1 MYHRNKVHTDEF
13 WKYELAKHRRTVLDS
28 KTNEDMWKKQLGKHV
43 NGEQEAE
50 QAAKAMAALAGGG
63 SASAGCSRSHSLE
76 RKSSTSPPGTP
87 HLPAAHPNAPGRS
100 PAPQPGTP
108 VDQDHWLEQIKR
120 STTND
125 PNQNSQVSNEMKL
138 LALHSLQSSLQMMS
152 MKLPMKPPM
161 TTPTTM
167 ASSPACGAVVPT
179 VVEQE
184 LQQQPQV
191 ERPKSPIISRNP
203 TPPGA
208 TPQAQPQGYL
218 SLLAHLSA
226 QRKAEQNSVLSEQ
239 IRSAESDQQ
248 IRDQQQRSQSESS
261 IAPYL
266 SDMKEEPAAK
276 RTQMW
281 LAQLG
286 QYKHKPAHPV
296 GGVAHCGGSPG
307 ASTIGFQDEIDRNH
321 DELWEE
327 QIAKAKSHPVKSPLE
342 PIEITIVDQENDN
355 DLNSGCKAI
364 LPPPMVSRPPTPLSP
379 IRQRSPSCNN
389 VISIKTSAIQRMVNH
404 PRTFSLS
411 LEVNNNNTDPNSNG
425 CDPMGVVPT
434 IAVGMDLKPRNR
446 HIPVPLLPTS
456 RPSLMN
462 PPPVKRGRFLEIPEE
477 TEETSNLDPVSDHD
491 LPVGAAAAVE
501 DQAASIAAV
510 SPAAVVPASEDSSV
524 LKSLLM
530 DRMMSGPRKR
540 TLSEALKPAEPAKR
554 LSVNGDSDILRRRLL
569 GIKSEEQQQQQ
580 QPQEQPRKQLLLAQ
594 QQPQQLQPTQQ
605 QHSLPPKPKFQ
616 PPTATVTSQQQLQK
630 QQFHPVAHLEEPNN
644 LANSIN
650 IQGVPSSSNLMSA
663 PAAGH
668 PVNASQGP
676 IDLRKEQQH
685 PAPASQQQKNYTQT
699 SVLKHLL
706 YRYTNSSEGLDPRL
720 NKQQT
725 NTNSSGNTS
734 PESSD
739 ESALNSS

>member
-50 QAAKAMAALAGGG
+50 QAAKAAAAMAALAGSG
-63 SASAGCSRSHSLE
+63 SASCSRSHSLE

-87 HLPAAHPNAPGRS
+87 QLQAAAHPNAPGRS

-108 VDQDHWLEQIKR
+108 VDDHWLEQIKR

-138 LALHSLQSSLQMMS
+138 LALHSLQNSLQMMS

-161 TTPTTM
+161 TTTTV
-167 ASSPACGAVVPT
+167 ASSMPASGVVVPT

-203 TPPGA
+203 ATPPGA

-286 QYKHKPAHPV
+286 QYKHKPASV
-296 GGVAHCGGSPG
+296 GGMAGGSP

-327 QIAKAKSHPVKSPLE
+327 QIAKAKSNPVKSPLE
-342 PIEITIVDQENDN
+342 PIEITIIDQENDN

-389 VISIKTSAIQRMVNH
+389 VISIKTSAIQRMLNH

-411 LEVNNNNTDPNSNG
+411 LEVNNNNTDPNGNG
-425 CDPMGVVPT
+425 CDPVGVPT
-434 IAVGMDLKPRNR
+434 IPVGMDLKPRNR

-477 TEETSNLDPVSDHD
+477 TEETSNLNPVSDHD
-491 LPVGAAAAVE
+491 VPVGAAAVE
-501 DQAASIAAV
+501 DQAASIATE
-510 SPAAVVPASEDSSV
+510 AALGVPASEDSSV

-569 GIKSEEQQQQQ
+569 GIKSEEQQQ
-580 QPQEQPRKQLLLAQ
+580 PQEQPKQLLLQ
-594 QQPQQLQPTQQ
+594 PQQPQQLQPTQQ

-630 QQFHPVAHLEEPNN
+630 QLHPVAHLEEPKN
-644 LANSIN
+644 LAANSIN
-650 IQGVPSSSNLMSA
+650 IQGVPSSNLMSA
-663 PAAGH
+663 PAGH
-668 PVNASQGP
+668 PVGASQGP

-685 PAPASQQQKNYTQT
+685 PASAPASQQQKNYTQT

-706 YRYTNSSEGLDPRL
+706 YRYTNSSEGLDPRS

>member
-76 RKSSTSPPGTP
+76 RKSSTSPPAGTSP
-87 HLPAAHPNAPGRS
+87 QLPAAHSNAPGRS
-100 PAPQPGTP
+100 PANPQPGTP
-108 VDQDHWLEQIKR
+108 VDDHWLEQIKR

-167 ASSPACGAVVPT
+167 ALSPASGGVVPT

-184 LQQQPQV
+184 LRQQPQV

-208 TPQAQPQGYL
+208 APQAQPQGYL

-226 QRKAEQNSVLSEQ
+226 QRKAEQNSDLSEQ
-239 IRSAESDQQ
+239 IRSAESDQP

-286 QYKHKPAHPV
+286 QYKHKPTSV
-296 GGVAHCGGSPG
+296 GGMAGGSP
-307 ASTIGFQDEIDRNH
+307 ASEAIGFQDEIDRNH

-425 CDPMGVVPT
+425 CDPI
-434 IAVGMDLKPRNR
+434 IAIGMDLKPRNR
-446 HIPVPLLPTS
+446 HIPVPILPTS

-477 TEETSNLDPVSDHD
+477 TEETSNLNPVSDHD
-491 LPVGAAAAVE
+491 LPGGANVATVE
-501 DQAASIAAV
+501 DQAASIATEA
-510 SPAAVVPASEDSSV
+510 PPTAVVPASEDSSV

-569 GIKSEEQQQQQ
+569 GIKSEEQLQ
-580 QPQEQPRKQLLLAQ
+580 QPQEQPPKQLLLPA

-616 PPTATVTSQQQLQK
+616 PPTATITSQQQLQK

-650 IQGVPSSSNLMSA
+650 IQGVPSLNLMTA
-663 PAAGH
+663 PAGH
-668 PVNASQGP
+668 PVNASHGP

-685 PAPASQQQKNYTQT
+685 PASAAASQQQKNYTQT

-725 NTNSSGNTS
+725 NSSGNTS